1 MTGDWRLTQAPH
13 KPAMCPTDNVRC
25 IAAYG
30 IIALH
35 VRIGTKFGLTLSV
48 CLFLISCGYKT
59 GSHSSRLPTE
69 VKTIAVPA
77 FTNQTQSYRVEQV
90 LTAAV
95 VRELV
100 TRTKFRVLPEISNDA
115 DAVLRGTIVS
125 ATAAPL
131 TYDSQTG
138 RASTALVTVTIRV
151 SLVDR
156 KGIALFDNPN
166 FTFRE
171 QYQVSRE
178 VSSFFEEDA
187 PALDRLARDFARTL
201 VSSVVEAY

>member
-1 MTGDWRLTQAPH
+1 M
-13 KPAMCPTDNVRC
+13 
-25 IAAYG
+25 
-30 IIALH
+30 
-35 VRIGTKFGLTLSV
+35 RIESKIGLVVAV
-48 CLFLISCGYKT
+48 CLVAAACGYKT
-59 GSHSSRLPTE
+59 ASHSSRLPTE

-95 VRELV
+95 VREFV

-115 DAVLRGTIVS
+115 DAILRGTVTS

-138 RASTALVTVTIRV
+138 RASTALVTVTLRV
-151 SLVDR
+151 QLVDR
-156 KGIALFDNPN
+156 KGLVLFDNPN
-166 FTFRE
+166 YTFRE

-187 PALDRLARDFARTL
+187 PAMDRLARDFARTL

>member
-1 MTGDWRLTQAPH
+1 MKARVVSNPADYAPSR
-13 KPAMCPTDNVRC
+13 VR
-25 IAAYG
+25 YG
-30 IIALH
+30 IIPLR
-35 VRIGTKFGLTLSV
+35 VRIGIKVGLAVGV
-48 CLFLISCGYKT
+48 CLLLASCGYKT
-59 GSHSSRLPTE
+59 GSHSTRLPTD
-69 VKTIAVPA
+69 VKTIAIPA

-95 VRELV
+95 VREFV

-115 DAVLRGTIVS
+115 DAILRGTVVS

-131 TYDSQTG
+131 TFDSATG
-138 RASTALVTVTIRV
+138 RASTALVTVTMRMT
-151 SLVDR
+151 LVDR
-156 KGIALFDNPN
+156 KGMVLYDNPN

>member
-1 MTGDWRLTQAPH
+1 MRQSLLL
-13 KPAMCPTDNVRC
+13 
-25 IAAYG
+25 
-30 IIALH
+30 ALA
-35 VRIGTKFGLTLSV
+35 VLVCSV
-48 CLFLISCGYKT
+48 GCGYHT
-59 GSHSSRLPTE
+59 AGHASRLPNTI
-69 VKTIAVPA
+69 KTIAVPV

-95 VRELV
+95 VQEFS
-100 TRTKFRVLPEISNDA
+100 TRTKFRIIPEISDDA
-115 DAVLRGTIVS
+115 DAILRGTVVS
-125 ATAAPL
+125 ASAAPL

-138 RASTALVTVTIRV
+138 RASTALVTVHMNV

-156 KGIALFDNPN
+156 KGAILFDNPN
-166 FTFRE
+166 YTFRE